1 MRKSVEI
8 KNGSIGNLHK
18 ILPERFEVFAV
29 LTKTI
34 NPLLIVLLFADYT
47 PKNTDKSDF
56 GQLTIPFFVLYLG
69 AMKGIKDDPIS
80 VPFIIKTAQGAS
92 K

>member
-18 ILPERFEVFAV
+18 ISLERYEIFAV

-56 GQLTIPFFVLYLG
+56 G
-69 AMKGIKDDPIS
+69 
-80 VPFIIKTAQGAS
+80 
-92 K
+92 